1 MRRLFIPNFKALWIS
16 CFIAMLACLAGTT
29 SAAEPA
35 ASAVAQTVGKTAEKG
50 IFDYWPIATIISAL
64 GLGFVVYQYRKR
76 NIDAGKKKVAETEAV
91 EKHEDRKKSD
101 QAWSNEERYRERLKE
116 ELGKSTILGMPG
128 VKGDSE
134 SVDLMQ
140 TFVPLDLEEAER
152 VMEKAFEQERVQRMS
167 GERSLE
173 TPDSALTKAVDGKSR
188 MLLVIGEPGAG
199 KTTII
204 KHFALN
210 SKLVLRGFSKPLKI
224 SYLPLN
230 AMKAGDEKSKSLPQK
245 LAEQF
250 QPHINLEA
258 SWFDERLKQDRT
270 LVLLDGLDE
279 IGDKS
284 QRVEVCRWISDAA
297 KTWSRAFFVLT
308 SRDKGYAAEERKA
321 LLIDKRSAYVKR
333 FNESQQREFLEKW
346 FKAALSQDSA
356 KSERES
362 VATEKAQALIEYL
375 SRPDHKGLKA
385 LAGIPLMLQ
394 LMALLWKESGTLPR
408 RREELYRIALDYLL
422 YYRESEK
429 KQEPILPAE
438 ESRKVLAPV
447 SLWIQER
454 EPREETVEKDALH
467 LQMQEVIDHLS
478 FRYRN
483 HSAKAVCEN
492 MVERMSVLDVAGS
505 KYQFRH
511 KTFREYL
518 AASQILATREDADAD
533 ERLKRLAGFVGDP
546 WWDEPL
552 LFFMAQANTG
562 LYEKFIR
569 AFFEVEKSASLDQ
582 ESLTFLKRL
591 VLAPPVQ
598 TVKPFRE
605 LLADSSMTPNR
616 QHYLLDCLKT
626 IGSREAMEA
635 AQEFVSRNPDAGRE
649 LLRKAG
655 EVVELLGRTMN
666 NTKII
671 QDSEMLKV
679 ANISRGSIHKRI
691 ETLTIAQSLPDVLQS
706 SIEPGAQYIL
716 IPGGRYVYS
725 VTKKEVQVPDLYF
738 AKYPVTNRMY
748 RRFVDYLQANKPEYK
763 VRYPLSVFW
772 EILHTYA
779 KKTDRGF
786 ADWLKNEN
794 RDLAEL
800 FRSSYDDDRKF
811 GGDDQPVVSITWYAA
826 RSYCLWLSLMESQ
839 GHRTDLYRLPTE
851 REWEWAAAGKEKR
864 KYPWGDMEPTPKLAN
879 YDKSNIGAT
888 TPVGSYPEGA
898 TPEGLYDMAGN
909 VWEWQEN
916 RFGHKDSP
924 DARALRGGSRGVNT
938 EYLRCSSRY
947 VNDPGVWGNSIGFR
961 VVRLSLAVEP

>member
-1 MRRLFIPNFKALWIS
+1 
-16 CFIAMLACLAGTT
+16 MLACLAGTS

-35 ASAVAQTVGKTAEKG
+35 DSPAVQAAGKTSEKG
-50 IFDYWPIATIISAL
+50 IVDYLPAAAVIGAL
-64 GLGFVVYQYRKR
+64 SLGFGYFQYRKR
-76 NIDAGKKKVAETEAV
+76 NIDAGKKKVAEKQAEAV
-91 EKHEDRKKSD
+91 YEDRKKSD
-101 QAWSNEERYRERLKE
+101 QAGSNEERYRARLKL
-116 ELGKSTILGMPG
+116 ELDKNTIYGMPG

-152 VMEKAFEQERVQRMS
+152 VMEKEFEQERVQRMS
-167 GERSLE
+167 VERSLE

-210 SKLVLRGFSKPLKI
+210 SMLVLRGFSKPLKI

-250 QPHINLEA
+250 QPHLNLEA
-258 SWFDERLKQDRT
+258 SWFDERLTHEPT

-321 LLIDKRSAYVKR
+321 LLIEKRSAYVKR

-483 HSAKAVCEN
+483 HSAKTVCEN

-533 ERLKRLAGFVGDP
+533 ERLKRLAGFVGDS

-552 LFFMAQANTG
+552 LFLMAQANTG

-605 LLADSSMTPNR
+605 LLLEDASMTPNR
-616 QHYLLDCLKT
+616 QNYLLDCLKT
-626 IGSREAMEA
+626 IGSRQAVA
-635 AQEFVSRNPDAGRE
+635 VAQEFVSRNPDAGRE

-655 EVVELLGRTMN
+655 EVVELLGETADITEKTPVIKLR
-666 NTKII
+666 
-671 QDSEMLKV
+671 
-679 ANISRGSIHKRI
+679 NISIEVGMRRI
-691 ETLTIAQSLPDVLQS
+691 ETPAIPQSLPDVLQS
-706 SIEPGAQYIL
+706 TVEPGAQYIL
-716 IPGGRYVYS
+716 IPGGRYLYS
-725 VTKKEVQVPDLYF
+725 VTKKKVQVSDLYF
-738 AKYPVTNRMY
+738 AKYPVTNRLY
-748 RRFVDYLQANKPEYK
+748 RRFIDYLQLKMAEYDALFPVSGFEAALQEIANRNVWDNRFAEY
-763 VRYPLSVFW
+763 
-772 EILHTYA
+772 
-779 KKTDRGF
+779 
-786 ADWLKNEN
+786 LKEGKN
-794 RDLAEL
+794 DLGRL
-800 FRSSYDDDRKF
+800 FRSARDDDRKF
-811 GGDDQPVVSITWYAA
+811 GGDDQPVVSISWYAA
-826 RSYCLWLSLMESQ
+826 RSYCLWLSLMENK
-839 GHRTDLYRLPTE
+839 GERTDLYRLPDET
-851 REWEWAAAGKEKR
+851 EWEYAAAGHEGR
-864 KYPWGDMEPTPKLAN
+864 NYPWGSAEPTPKHAN
-879 YDKSNIGAT
+879 FNRNEGAT

-916 RFGHKDSP
+916 RFGHKDYP
-924 DARALRGGSRGVNT
+924 DSRALRGGSWNGST
-938 EYLRCSSRY
+938 GLLRCSSRN
-947 VNDPGVWGNSIGFR
+947 NDYPDFWGNNVGFR
-961 VVRLSLAVEP
+961 VVRPSLAVEP

>member
-1 MRRLFIPNFKALWIS
+1 
-16 CFIAMLACLAGTT
+16 MLACLAGTAF
-29 SAAEPA
+29 AAEPA
-35 ASAVAQTVGKTAEKG
+35 VSPAVQAAGKTAEKG
-50 IFDYWPIATIISAL
+50 IADYLPAAAIFGAL
-64 GLGFVVYQYRKR
+64 SLGFGIFQYRKR
-76 NIDAGKKKVAETEAV
+76 NIDAGKKKIAETEAV

-152 VMEKAFEQERVQRMS
+152 VIEKAFEQERVQRMS
-167 GERSLE
+167 GERSFE

-483 HSAKAVCEN
+483 HSAKKVCEN

-518 AASQILATREDADAD
+518 AASQILATREDADAE

-569 AFFEVEKSASLDQ
+569 AFFEVGKSASLDQ

-605 LLADSSMTPNR
+605 LLGDSSITPNR
-616 QHYLLDCLKT
+616 QNYLLECLKT
-626 IGSREAMEA
+626 IGSREAVEVA
-635 AQEFVSRNPDAGRE
+635 KEFVSRNPDAGRE

-655 EVVELLGRTMN
+655 EVVELFGQTADV
-666 NTKII
+666 TEKTPGIKISHI
-671 QDSEMLKV
+671 GAVSFLKRV
-679 ANISRGSIHKRI
+679 QA
-691 ETLTIAQSLPDVLQS
+691 PDVFQS
-706 SIEPGAQYIL
+706 TVEPGAQYIL
-716 IPGGRYVYS
+716 IPGGSFVYL
-725 VTKKEVQVPDLYF
+725 VTKKEEHVPDLHF
-738 AKYPVTNRMY
+738 AKYPVTNRLY
-748 RRFVDYLQANKPEYK
+748 RRFIDYLQKKNPEYNALFPESEFNN
-763 VRYPLSVFW
+763 VLQ
-772 EILHTYA
+772 EIA
-779 KKTDRGF
+779 KNRTWDTGF
-786 ADWLKNEN
+786 AQYLKEGKN
-794 RDLAEL
+794 DLAGL
-800 FRSSYDDDRKF
+800 YRSKYDEDRKF
-811 GGDDQPVVSITWYAA
+811 GGDDQPVVGVTWYAA
-826 RSYCLWLSLMESQ
+826 RSYCLWLSLVESK
-839 GHRTDLYRLPTE
+839 GDHSDLYRLPME
-851 REWEWAAAGKEKR
+851 PEWEWAAAGKEKR
-864 KYPWGDMEPTPKLAN
+864 EYPWGNAEPTPKLAN
-879 YDKSNIGAT
+879 YVESNIGAT

-916 RFGHKDSP
+916 RFGYEKYP
-924 DARALRGGSRGVNT
+924 DARALRGGSWYDNTVN
-938 EYLRCSSRY
+938 LCCSSRY
-947 VNDPGVWGNSIGFR
+947 DVFVPELRLDYIGFR
-961 VVRLSLAVEP
+961 VVRPSLAVEPRRERRPESV